1 MTPLPGMP
9 ATPADVWSGDGVW
22 HVSAVARLLV
32 HDRRPAFVTTE
43 GERSRARLAV
53 VATEAAGDGA
63 RVPRP
68 RPVPGAQPAA
78 KTPAG

>member
-32 HDRRPAFVTTE
+32 PGPRPAFVATKA
-43 GERSRARLAV
+43 ERGRPRLAF
-53 VATEAAGDGA
+53 VATKATRDGA

-68 RPVPGAQPAA
+68 RPARGAQPAA